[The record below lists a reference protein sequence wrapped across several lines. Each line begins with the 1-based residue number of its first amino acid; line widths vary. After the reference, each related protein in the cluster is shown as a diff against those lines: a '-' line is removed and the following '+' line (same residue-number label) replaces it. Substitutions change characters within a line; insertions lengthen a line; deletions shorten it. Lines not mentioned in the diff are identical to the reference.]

1 MGGLRALH
9 QEGPRVAVRQL
20 PHLAAVAQPDRDRR
34 YCSPRRLVADG
45 GCADRPPGG
54 VLGAAAA
61 VRASPGEFPAIQ
73 PGGGRPE
80 ESHGGNPPPRPGH
93 SEDAGPRENEHRRDS
108 AGRQEEM
115 SIGRGALS
123 ATRLISAGS
132 PFYIFRQ
139 QLTGFLFLLPALLFT
154 LIFLIGPIA
163 VAVVFSF
170 TSYNILSPP
179 EFNGLANYVTVLNI
193 PAFWESLYI
202 TAKYIFLRLS
212 LIFVIAFLMA
222 HIVQTRVLGAGV
234 FQTIYF
240 LPYVFPLA
248 VTSVVWKIFFQPH
261 GLIDSL
267 TAVLGIPPIDWLTHE
282 DWALVAIL
290 ITTVWSGVG
299 YYSIILLAG
308 LQTIPKSIWEASVVD
323 GLTGRQRFIYVTLPM
338 LKPTLFFLLVV
349 GTVNTIQGFDPF
361 LVMTD
366 GGPGTATQVIGLL
379 IFKEGVVNLR
389 MGIACAMSVILLA
402 IIFTLTLLQQRALR
416 WKV

>member
-1 MGGLRALH
+1 
-9 QEGPRVAVRQL
+9 
-20 PHLAAVAQPDRDRR
+20 
-34 YCSPRRLVADG
+34 
-45 GCADRPPGG
+45 
-54 VLGAAAA
+54 
-61 VRASPGEFPAIQ
+61 
-73 PGGGRPE
+73 
-80 ESHGGNPPPRPGH
+80 
-93 SEDAGPRENEHRRDS
+93 
-108 AGRQEEM
+108 
-115 SIGRGALS
+115 
-123 ATRLISAGS
+123 
-132 PFYIFRQ
+132 
-139 QLTGFLFLLPALLFT
+139 
-154 LIFLIGPIA
+154 
-163 VAVVFSF
+163 
-170 TSYNILSPP
+170 
-179 EFNGLANYVTVLNI
+179 
-193 PAFWESLYI
+193 
-202 TAKYIFLRLS
+202 
-212 LIFVIAFLMA
+212 MA

-267 TAVLGIPPIDWLTHE
+267 TALLGIPPIDWLTHE
-282 DWALVAIL
+282 DWALAAIL

-308 LQTIPKSIWEASVVD
+308 LQTIPKSIWEASVID
-323 GLTGRQRFIYVTLPM
+323 GLTGLQRFIYVTLPM

-366 GGPGTATQVIGLL
+366 GGPGNATQVIGLL

-402 IIFTLTLLQQRALR
+402 LIFTLTLLQQRALR